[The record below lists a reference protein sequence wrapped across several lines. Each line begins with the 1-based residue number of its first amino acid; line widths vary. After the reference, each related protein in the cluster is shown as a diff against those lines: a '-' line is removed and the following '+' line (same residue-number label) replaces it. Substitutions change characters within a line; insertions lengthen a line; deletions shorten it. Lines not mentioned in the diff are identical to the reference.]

1 MTKKITAALTLVVLL
16 ASAAWAG
23 VELLSISVN
32 AMGDHA
38 RLEWRTGQEINFQTF
53 VVERSPNGQTYQ
65 PVGQIQARGSFSEYY
80 FTDQSP
86 LDVENERTFFYR
98 LKLVNRDATYI
109 YSDALE
115 VSLSFSPVQQTW
127 GTIKAMFR

>member
-1 MTKKITAALTLVVLL
+1 MTKKITASLIFVVLL
-16 ASAAWAG
+16 ASAARAG
-23 VELLSISVN
+23 VELLSVSVN
-32 AMGDHA
+32 ALGDHA

-53 VVERSPNGQTYQ
+53 VVERSPNGEAYQ
-65 PVGQIQARGSFSEYY
+65 PVGQVQARGSFSEYY

-98 LKLVNRDATYI
+98 LKLLNRDGTFI

>member
-1 MTKKITAALTLVVLL
+1 MTKKITATLTFVVLL

-53 VVERSPNGQTYQ
+53 VVERSPNGEAYQ

-98 LKLVNRDATYI
+98 LKLLNRDGTFI